1 MTKRK
6 AAPRSRSDR
15 RDAASRPG
23 PPRPGVDEPYWLW
36 GAHAVEAALANP
48 RRRCHRLLL
57 ADESAAGWQERLAP
71 LLAARDDLPHGPERL
86 SRTEMARF
94 LGAQAVHQGIA
105 VLAAPLRQPD
115 LEALVARGLERERA
129 AVVVLD
135 QVSDPQNAGAVLR
148 SAAAFGAVGVV
159 TTKRNAPGESG
170 ALAKAASGTLEST
183 PFVHVANLA
192 RALDRLAAAGFRV
205 LGLAGDGEAPLQA
218 EADAPRIALVLGAE
232 GTGLRRLTRE
242 RCDRLVHLPTRG
254 AIADLNVSN
263 AAAVALYEVLGRERS

>member
-1 MTKRK
+1 MTRRK
-6 AAPRSRSDR
+6 AGPKSRQPR
-15 RDAASRPG
+15 RDPGPRPG

-57 ADESAAGWQERLAP
+57 TGESAAGWQERLAP

-94 LGAQAVHQGIA
+94 LGTQAVHQGIA
-105 VLAAPLRQPD
+105 VLTAPLQQPD
-115 LEALVARGLERERA
+115 VDTLVARTLACERA

-135 QVSDPQNAGAVLR
+135 QISDPQNAGAVLR

-170 ALAKAASGTLEST
+170 ALAKAASGALEST

-192 RALDRLAAAGFRV
+192 RALDRLATAGFRV
-205 LGLAGDGEAPLQA
+205 LGLAGEGEAPLQA
-218 EADAPRIALVLGAE
+218 EADAPRVALVLGAE
-232 GTGLRRLTRE
+232 DAGLRRLTRE
-242 RCDRLVHLPTRG
+242 HCDRLVHLPTRG
-254 AIADLNVSN
+254 AIAALNVSN
-263 AAAVALYEVLGRERS
+263 AAAVALYEVLGRDRS